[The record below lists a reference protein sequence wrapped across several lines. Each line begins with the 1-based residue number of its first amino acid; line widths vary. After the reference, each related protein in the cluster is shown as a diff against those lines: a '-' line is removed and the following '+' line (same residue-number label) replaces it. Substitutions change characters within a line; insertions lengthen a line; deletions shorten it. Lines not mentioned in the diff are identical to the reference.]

1 MTSES
6 SSNQTSDKQPA
17 NKGNDFLPNL
27 CESQPLFLLVL
38 VAELL
43 ALLICIS
50 NSGLPKLD
58 WDELAIVSVMVQW
71 NTLIGALVLCR
82 LRPKLAQLSTIK
94 AGSLSIG
101 AILLVNLF
109 LSVFG
114 QILLYGF
121 VGGLVVAESR
131 FSLDVWQILNNL
143 LITAISAGIIL
154 RYLFVQQQLRNQ
166 RDAEM
171 QARVQALQS
180 RIRPHFL
187 FNSMNSI
194 ASLIASAPET
204 AERVVE
210 DLSELFR
217 ASLAE
222 PTLIALERELGL
234 CRRYLAI
241 ESLRL
246 GKRLQIDWQITEHKT
261 NTLIPSLMLQP
272 LLENAI
278 LHGIEPLQEGG
289 KISIK
294 ISQKDKLLSIVIVN
308 PYKLAKKN
316 TDTDPSHRHNRM
328 ALDNIRARLKAHFG
342 DAARLSSSAEQGQ
355 FTTYIFCP
363 ITGET

>member
-6 SSNQTSDKQPA
+6 SSNQPSSS
-17 NKGNDFLPNL
+17 KGSDFLPNL
-27 CESQPLFLLVL
+27 CESQSLFLLVL

-43 ALLICIS
+43 AILICIS
-50 NSGLPKLD
+50 DNRLPRVD
-58 WDELAIVSVMVQW
+58 WDQLAMVSVMVQW

-82 LRPKLAQLSTIK
+82 LRGVLAQLTNVK

-101 AILLVNLF
+101 VILLVNLA
-109 LSVFG
+109 LSIVG
-114 QILLYGF
+114 QFLLYGF
-121 VGGLVVAESR
+121 VGGLVLPDAH
-131 FSLDVWQILNNL
+131 FSLDYWAILNNL
-143 LITAISAGIIL
+143 FITVISAGILL

-166 RDAEM
+166 REAEM

-194 ASLIASAPET
+194 ASLIVSAPET

-222 PTLIALERELGL
+222 PTLIALEREVEL

-246 GKRLQIDWQITEHKT
+246 GKRLHIDWQISEHKT
-261 NTLIPSLMLQP
+261 NSLIPSLMLQP

-289 KISIK
+289 TISIK
-294 ISQKDKLLSIVIVN
+294 ISQKDKLLSIVIIN

-316 TDTDPSHRHNRM
+316 TDTDPTHRHNRM
-328 ALDNIRARLKAHFG
+328 ALDNIRRRLKAHYG

-363 ITGET
+363 IRGEN

>member
-1 MTSES
+1 MTNES
-6 SSNQTSDKQPA
+6 NANPPA
-17 NKGNDFLPNL
+17 SHKGTDFLPNL
-27 CESQPLFLLVL
+27 CESQSLFLLVL

-50 NSGLPKLD
+50 SSGLPRLD
-58 WDELAIVSVMVQW
+58 WDELAMVSVIVQW
-71 NTLIGALVLCR
+71 NTLLGALALCR
-82 LRPKLAQLSTIK
+82 LRPILAQLPTIK
-94 AGSLSIG
+94 AGSLAMG
-101 AILLVNLF
+101 VLLLVNLL
-109 LSVFG
+109 LSIIG
-114 QILLYGF
+114 QFLLYGF
-121 VGGLVVAESR
+121 VGGLISESTH
-131 FSLDVWQILNNL
+131 FSLNFWQILNNL
-143 LITAISAGIIL
+143 LITAISAGILL
-154 RYLFVQQQLRNQ
+154 RYLFLQQQLRNQ

-171 QARVQALQS
+171 HARVQALQS

-222 PTLIALERELGL
+222 PTLIALERELEL
-234 CRRYLAI
+234 CRQYLAI

-261 NTLIPSLMLQP
+261 DTLVPSLMLQP

-278 LHGIEPLQEGG
+278 LHGIEPLQQGG

-294 ISQKDKLLSIVIVN
+294 ISQKDQLLSIVIVN
-308 PYKLAKKN
+308 PYKLAKKI

-342 DAARLSSSAEQGQ
+342 DAARLSSSAEQDQ

-363 ITGET
+363 ITGKP

>member
-6 SSNQTSDKQPA
+6 SSNQPSLS
-17 NKGNDFLPNL
+17 KGSDFLPNP
-27 CESQPLFLLVL
+27 CESQSLFLLVL

-43 ALLICIS
+43 AVLICLS
-50 NSGLPKLD
+50 NSGLPRLH
-58 WDELAIVSVMVQW
+58 WDELAMVSVMVQW
-71 NTLIGALVLCR
+71 NTLIGALALCR
-82 LRPKLAQLSTIK
+82 LRPKLAQLSTVK

-101 AILLVNLF
+101 VILLVNLL
-109 LSVFG
+109 LSVLG
-114 QILLYGF
+114 QFLMYGF
-121 VGGLVVAESR
+121 LGGLVLSTTA
-131 FSLDVWQILNNL
+131 FSLDLWQILNNL
-143 LITAISAGIIL
+143 VIATISAGILL
-154 RYLFVQQQLRNQ
+154 RYLFLQQQLRNQ

-194 ASLIASAPET
+194 ASHIASEPDT

-222 PTLIALERELGL
+222 PTLIALARELEL

-246 GKRLQIDWQITEHKT
+246 GKRLQIDWQITEHQT
-261 NTLIPSLMLQP
+261 DTLIPSLMLQP

-278 LHGIEPLQEGG
+278 LHGIEPLPEGG

-294 ISQKDKLLSIVIVN
+294 ISQKDKLLSIVIIN

-328 ALDNIRARLKAHFG
+328 ALDNIRSRLKAHFG
-342 DAARLSSSAEQGQ
+342 EVARLSSSAEQGQ

-363 ITGET
+363 VTGKS